1 MSIAFFISMILN
13 FMDSSDISY
22 AIFSWQRA
30 DWIPGS
36 GGLQALSFAGI
47 ITSLCLIK
55 YKEDV
60 KDFIWIFVICR
71 AIVIIIRSLPQKV
84 FYHQ

>member
-1 MSIAFFISMILN
+1 MILTMD

-55 YKEDV
+55 YKNDIRFYM
-60 KDFIWIFVICR
+60 DFCHLQGCCHYYQVSFSESILSSVR
-71 AIVIIIRSLPQKV
+71 
-84 FYHQ
+84 